1 MHQHSVT
8 TRKKCGKTVCSPTI
22 HSLVLV
28 VVTGLAWGFLTSCSL
43 LWKGT
48 STKSL
53 GDWTPSEQQR
63 LTARGKQG
71 EVVQKTIPPNVRA
84 MLITLDD
91 TLIVEPYTQTLPDN
105 DGNPQTL
112 DKSDSA
118 LTLFAHNYFCASP
131 TLRQEDAFSVWDS
144 HFDVDAITIP
154 FKYRFRQGAT
164 LPGGFVSNANVGLYA
179 GWRVDVLTHRIMYTQ
194 NTCLS
199 ELTSV
204 AYGFGVFSTVNPV
217 TVNPWNTDYRLDV
230 EYDGLGV
237 NYGIAAIAAYQ
248 QMTVGLLLGF
258 EMLLDEN
265 ARYWV
270 FHHKPW
276 IGVSLGLNLN

>member
-1 MHQHSVT
+1 MHSFSAI
-8 TRKKCGKTVCSPTI
+8 KKRCDCVEGSAI
-22 HSLVLV
+22 RILIFFV
-28 VVTGLAWGFLTSCSL
+28 VIGCLSSFLTGCSL

-53 GDWTPSEQQR
+53 GDWSPGEQQR
-63 LTARGKQG
+63 LTGRDKQSG
-71 EVVQKTIPPNVRA
+71 IVQKTVPPNLRA

-91 TLIVEPYTQTLPDN
+91 TLLVEPYIATVPDN

-118 LTLFAHNYFCASP
+118 LTFFAHNYFAAAP
-131 TLRQEDAFSVWDS
+131 TLGKEDAFRVWDS
-144 HFDVDAITIP
+144 HFDIDAITIP
-154 FKYRFRQGAT
+154 FKYRFRQGTT
-164 LPGGFVSNANVGLYA
+164 LPGGFVSNANVGIYA
-179 GWRVDVLTHRIMYTQ
+179 GWRMDVLTHRIMYTQ

-199 ELTSV
+199 ELTSL
-204 AYGFGVFSTVNPV
+204 AYGFGAFSTVNPV

-258 EMLLDEN
+258 EVLLDEN

-270 FHHKPW
+270 FHNKPW
-276 IGVSLGLNLN
+276 IGILLGVNLN

>member
-1 MHQHSVT
+1 MRSFPAI
-8 TRKKCGKTVCSPTI
+8 KKDGDCAKSSAMRILIVF
-22 HSLVLV
+22 V
-28 VVTGLAWGFLTSCSL
+28 VVGSWGCLLTGCSL

-53 GDWTPSEQQR
+53 GEWTPSERQM
-63 LTARGKQG
+63 LTMRKEHGIG
-71 EVVQKTIPPNVRA
+71 TVQKIIPPNVRA
-84 MLITLDD
+84 LLVTLDD
-91 TLIVEPYTQTLPDN
+91 TLLVEPIIATLPSNDN
-105 DGNPQTL
+105 DPQTL

-118 LTLFAHNYFCASP
+118 LTFFAHNYFGDAP
-131 TLRQEDAFSVWDS
+131 TRGKEDAFRVWDS
-144 HFDVDAITIP
+144 HFDADAITIP
-154 FKYRFRQGAT
+154 FKYRFRQGTT

-179 GWRVDVLTHRIMYTQ
+179 GWRVDVVTHSIMYTQ

-258 EMLLDEN
+258 EVLLDEN

-270 FHHKPW
+270 FHNKPW
-276 IGVSLGLNLN
+276 IGILLGVNLN

>member
-1 MHQHSVT
+1 MHWHNFS
-8 TRKKCGKTVCSPTI
+8 TRKKSELCVGGVSI
-22 HSLVLV
+22 RSLMLV
-28 VVTGLAWGFLTSCSL
+28 VVIVLVCGHLASCSL

-63 LTARGKQG
+63 LTARDKQG
-71 EVVQKTIPPNVRA
+71 EIVQKTIPPNVRA

-91 TLIVEPYTQTLPDN
+91 TLVVEPYATTLPDN

-118 LTLFAHNYFCASP
+118 LTLFAHNYFAAAP
-131 TLRQEDAFSVWDS
+131 TLRLEDAFRVWDS
-144 HFDVDAITIP
+144 HFDVDAITVP
-154 FKYRFRQGAT
+154 FKYRFRQGTT

-179 GWRVDVLTHRIMYTQ
+179 GWRMDVLTHRIMYTQ
-194 NTCLS
+194 STCLS

-258 EMLLDEN
+258 ELLLDEN

-270 FHHKPW
+270 FHNKPW

>member
-1 MHQHSVT
+1 MRSFPAIKKDGDCAESSVM
-8 TRKKCGKTVCSPTI
+8 RILIVF
-22 HSLVLV
+22 V
-28 VVTGLAWGFLTSCSL
+28 VVGFLCCLVTGCSL

-53 GDWTPSEQQR
+53 GEWTPSERQM
-63 LTARGKQG
+63 LTMRKEHGIG
-71 EVVQKTIPPNVRA
+71 TVQKIIPPNVRA
-84 MLITLDD
+84 LLVTLDD
-91 TLIVEPYTQTLPDN
+91 TLLVEPIIATLPGNDN
-105 DGNPQTL
+105 DPQTL
-112 DKSDSA
+112 DKSDSSF
-118 LTLFAHNYFCASP
+118 TFFAHNYFGDAP
-131 TLRQEDAFSVWDS
+131 TRGKEDAFRVWDS

-154 FKYRFRQGAT
+154 FKYRFRQGTT

-204 AYGFGVFSTVNPV
+204 AYGFGVFSSVNPV

>member
-1 MHQHSVT
+1 MWKDS
-8 TRKKCGKTVCSPTI
+8 RMRI
-22 HSLVLV
+22 LVFFV
-28 VVTGLAWGFLTSCSL
+28 VIGCLSSFLTGCSL

-53 GDWTPSEQQR
+53 GDWSPGERQR
-63 LTARGKQG
+63 LTGRDKKGG
-71 EVVQKTIPPNVRA
+71 IVQKAIPPNLRA

-91 TLIVEPYTQTLPDN
+91 TLLVEPYIATLPDN
-105 DGNPQTL
+105 DGNAQTL

-118 LTLFAHNYFCASP
+118 LTFFAHNYFAATP
-131 TLRQEDAFSVWDS
+131 TLGEEDAFRVWDS

-154 FKYRFRQGAT
+154 FKYRFQQGMT

-179 GWRVDVLTHRIMYTQ
+179 GWRMDVLTHRIMYTY

-199 ELTSV
+199 EFTSV
-204 AYGFGVFSTVNPV
+204 AYGFGAFSTVNPV

-230 EYDGLGV
+230 EYDGLGI

-258 EMLLDEN
+258 EILLDEN

-270 FHHKPW
+270 FHNKPW
-276 IGVSLGLNLN
+276 LGVSLGLNLN